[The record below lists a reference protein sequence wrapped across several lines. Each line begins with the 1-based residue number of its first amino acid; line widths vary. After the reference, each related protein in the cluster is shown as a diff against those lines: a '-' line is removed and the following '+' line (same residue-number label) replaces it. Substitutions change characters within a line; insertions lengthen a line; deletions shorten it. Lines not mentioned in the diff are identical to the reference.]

1 MKCFSKNRDV
11 SLVCRRPLRL
21 TPYVIRDTREKAFT
35 LAETVAALVILAFI
49 STSVL
54 VVINRSMAS
63 AVDSVLRMQAFEV
76 ARKNMEELLSS
87 DSVEESVEYGNSEMY
102 PDIQWE
108 TVVESFYVPLD
119 KKMWIQAIC
128 SAEYTDSEGQVQTV
142 EITHWLT
149 DVSKAELLKILAQQQ
164 DELAEQIIETLE
176 EAAVYAGIDE
186 QTIQQWVDNG
196 MLLTEDGQY
205 IMSQLDLYRDTD
217 GNPTIEDRKRLAI
230 LDEDLISPTGKRVEP
245 GKPLGPGTPRRADEP
260 RQTTRAPRQ
269 PSRPDEEL
277 IGGYTRAELERMPI
291 EQIIEIFFGNR

>member
-21 TPYVIRDTREKAFT
+21 TPYVIRDTREKAFS
-35 LAETVAALVILAFI
+35 LAETVAAVMILAFI

-54 VVINRSMAS
+54 VVINRCMAS
-63 AVDSVLRMQAFEV
+63 AVDSILRMQAFEV

-119 KKMWIQAIC
+119 TKMWIQAIC

-142 EITHWLT
+142 ELTHWLT
-149 DVSKAELLKILAQQQ
+149 DVSKAELLQILAQRQE
-164 DELAEQIIETLE
+164 DLADQIIETLE
-176 EAAVYAGIDE
+176 EAAVYAGVDE
-186 QTIQQWVDNG
+186 QTIQQWIDNG

-205 IMSQLDLYRDTD
+205 LMSQLDLYRDTD
-217 GNPTIEDRKRLAI
+217 GNPTIEDRRRLTEADVDI
-230 LDEDLISPTGKRVEP
+230 IASEDKQPKQ
-245 GKPLGPGTPRRADEP
+245 DEP
-260 RQTTRAPRQ
+260 PG
-269 PSRPDEEL
+269 PDESVESPQIPEDMTTEEL
-277 IGGYTRAELERMPI
+277 MEWIKKLLE
-291 EQIIEIFFGNR
+291 NR

>member
-35 LAETVAALVILAFI
+35 LAETVASLVILAFI

-76 ARKNMEELLSS
+76 ARKNMEELLTS
-87 DSVEESVEYGNSEMY
+87 DTAEESVEYGTSEMY

-119 KKMWIQAIC
+119 TKMWIQAIC

-142 EITHWLT
+142 ELTHWLT
-149 DVSKAELLKILAQQQ
+149 DVSKAELLQILAQRQE
-164 DELAEQIIETLE
+164 DLADQIIETLE
-176 EAAVYAGIDE
+176 EAAIYAGVDE

-196 MLLTEDGQY
+196 MLLAEDGQY
-205 IMSQLDLYRDTD
+205 LMSQLDLYRDTD
-217 GNPTIEDRKRLAI
+217 GKPTIEDRRRLTEADVDI
-230 LDEDLISPTGKRVEP
+230 IAPEDKQPKQGEP
-245 GKPLGPGTPRRADEP
+245 LEPGTPRRADGP
-260 RQTTRAPRQ
+260 RRTEAPRQ
-269 PSRPDEEL
+269 PSQPGDEL
-277 IGGYTRAELERMPI
+277 IGGYTHAELEQMPI